1 MSLDV
6 VSKKIEVIA
15 RKPVIKAEDIDEVIV
30 AAERSLKGRSDG
42 VSNAEARAVAD
53 LYLRAKAPSAAASP
67 KGPAAPALED
77 GAVSKLNAFFIAHQL
92 PYGDNKLP
100 MKERIQNA
108 LADRDAKGLG
118 LGAEMTRPPRTG
130 SLQPLRLSKSD
141 EAVRKDAYVDAVKKQ
156 FVVKVVEGNNSS
168 EAKFY
173 GPFALDP
180 AAH

>member
-6 VSKKIEVIA
+6 VSKKIEVLA

-30 AAERSLKGRSDG
+30 AAERSQKGRSDG

-53 LYLRAKAPSAAASP
+53 LYLRTKAPATPSKMTTP
-67 KGPAAPALED
+67 VLED
-77 GAVSKLNAFFIAHQL
+77 GAVNKLNAFFMAHSL

-108 LADRDAKGLG
+108 LATRSDLG
-118 LGAEMTRPPRTG
+118 EPMVRAPRTG
-130 SLQPLRLSKSD
+130 SLQPLRLTKSD
-141 EAVRKDAYVDAVKKQ
+141 EPVRKDAYVDAVKKQ
-156 FVVKVVEGNNSS
+156 FVVKVMDGAA

-173 GPFALDP
+173 GPFGFDG
-180 AAH
+180 AAAT

>member
-6 VSKKIEVIA
+6 VSKKIEVLA

-53 LYLRAKAPSAAASP
+53 LYLRAKAPVASP
-67 KGPAAPALED
+67 KVQAPSLED

-108 LADRDAKGLG
+108 LAERDKSGLG
-118 LGAEMTRPPRTG
+118 LGVEMARAPRTG
-130 SLQPLRLSKSD
+130 SLQPLRLTKTD
-141 EAVRKDAYVDAVKKQ
+141 ESVRKDAYVDAVKKQ
-156 FVVKVVEGNNSS
+156 FVVKVMDGAS
-168 EAKFY
+168 EPKFY

-180 AAH
+180 SAT